1 MPLSTERKEKY
12 HNDLRKYFDEYNRIL
27 ICGIDNVGSKQLQE
41 IRKALRG
48 DALILMG
55 KNV

>member
-12 HNDLRKYFDEYNRIL
+12 HNDLESYFEEYNRIL

-48 DALILMG
+48 EAVILMG